1 MILQIFEIKI
11 SNVIRT
17 KCRLKKLGFLN
28 MCIILGNPTR
38 PHEIAKIVHLRRTQ
52 IMQNHAEPCGTM
64 QNHAKLGQAT
74 RNYNKQ
80 LETTWNYADSPRIT
94 EMHKT
99 MQNNL

>member
-52 IMQNHAEPCGTM
+52 IMQNHAEQRKTM
-64 QNHAKLGQAT
+64 
-74 RNYNKQ
+74 RNYDKPNKI
-80 LETTWNYADSPRIT
+80 TTND
-94 EMHKT
+94 
-99 MQNNL
+99 